1 MPGHRRLGRN
11 DPCHCGSG
19 KKYKVCHLRS
29 DEEQDQVKRAEA
41 LRANRE
47 ERTSDRLERG
57 YPADYEHYH
66 PLTRKIPAA
75 ERHDFQ
81 TLVARLS
88 QTGGTPLLIS
98 TPQDLGRTQEAV
110 DEALHYCAERG
121 VPVEFYEDPPLGM
134 VAGLQDLVDSM
145 FGRGVY
151 QLRQSGTRLHDYGH
165 SRYVDEDGQDRFYLA
180 HPDMEAMRLTLTE
193 SARSEALA
201 QGITSSPLAWIMTE
215 AQVLRHLTVHYLE
228 LPEWARKNIKPLLRV
243 LIDEITDVA
252 SDMEG
257 ELRKAQGSAAIA
269 ASLPF
274 ALALPMA
281 IDSPQATLQGM
292 GLSDEDS
299 AELVPHL
306 ERVRDGAP
314 WILQA
319 AAAAGAE
326 GWDTF
331 EGFTRWHDA
340 LEGMI
345 PDFVV
350 QSDLY
355 TAIEDNRR
363 PDDEEEGG
371 AVEVEAPVAELAGSP
386 TVVSSQEGGIEVG
399 AAAAPPTPAPVD
411 LPPVFSN
418 PELFHPLGQ
427 VREIYAERRA
437 DTRSRRIEVES
448 EQTKARQAKAEALA
462 QVEAFDQNL
471 IGLNSRLGELDTD
484 LSRLGIEERAER
496 VRMVATI
503 LNHGAS
509 QLETAAASWSSRREM
524 AVDPTHIL
532 YEQTLA
538 EHETMAHSGLLEK
551 LPEGAR
557 MRLEA
562 EAARARDVLRD
573 LYGQPFGLALP
584 VAVMGD
590 PEVPTVTVALPLAD
604 DPLCLAPDSP
614 GVTVA
619 TAVCA
624 GLREALGSTSV
635 TSIQAIGSGR
645 CSLLRYA
652 LRDIGSQSMVDLLD
666 LLGIGM
672 EDATEHSVPLRRARI
687 GVHCIALP
695 DVDEGDLAKAL
706 TGIAAGT
713 SQ

>member
-1 MPGHRRLGRN
+1 MTPHRRLGRN

-19 KKYKVCHLRS
+19 KKYKVCHLRD
-29 DEEQDQVKRAEA
+29 DEEQDQAKRAEA
-41 LRANRE
+41 IRSDLE
-47 ERTSDRLERG
+47 ERTADRHDRG
-57 YPADYEHYH
+57 YPADVEHYH

-88 QTGGTPLLIS
+88 QTGGTPLLIT
-98 TPQDLGRTQEAV
+98 TPQDLGRTQEAL

-151 QLRQSGTRLHDYGH
+151 QLRQSGTRMHDYGH
-165 SRYVDEDGQDRFYLA
+165 SRYVDEDGRFYLA

-201 QGITSSPLAWIMTE
+201 QGIASSPLAWIMTE
-215 AQVLRHLTVHYLE
+215 AQVLRHLTIHYLE
-228 LPEWARKNIKPLLRV
+228 LPEWARKNIKRLLRV

-252 SDMEG
+252 ADIEG
-257 ELRKAQGSAAIA
+257 ELRMAQGSATIA

-299 AELVPHL
+299 AELVPHI
-306 ERVRDGAP
+306 ERARDGAP
-314 WILQA
+314 WILHA

-331 EGFTRWHDA
+331 EGFNLWHDA
-340 LEGMI
+340 LEGI
-345 PDFVV
+345 IADFVAH
-350 QSDLY
+350 SDLY
-355 TAIEDNRR
+355 AAIDENRS
-363 PDDEEEGG
+363 PDDEDEVR
-371 AVEVEAPVAELAGSP
+371 AVEAEAPVAEQAGSP
-386 TVVSSQEGGIEVG
+386 TVVSSQEVGTAIG
-399 AAAAPPTPAPVD
+399 AAAAPPPPVD
-411 LPPVFSN
+411 LPPVFAN

-427 VREIYAERRA
+427 VREIYAERRTE
-437 DTRSRRIEVES
+437 TRSGRIEVEG
-448 EQTKARQAKAEALA
+448 EQTKALQAKAEALA
-462 QVEAFDQNL
+462 RVEAIDQNL
-471 IGLNSRLGELDTD
+471 IGLTSRLGDLDAD
-484 LSRLGIEERAER
+484 LSRLGTEERAER

-503 LNHGAS
+503 LNHGAR
-509 QLETAAASWSSRREM
+509 QLEAAAASWSSHREM

-538 EHETMAHSGLLEK
+538 EHEAMAHSGLLEK

-562 EAARARDVLRD
+562 DAARARDVLRD
-573 LYGQPFGLALP
+573 LYGQSFGLALP
-584 VAVMGD
+584 VAIMGD
-590 PEVPTVTVALPLAD
+590 PEVSTVTVALPLAD

-645 CSLLRYA
+645 CSLLRYTFHDA
-652 LRDIGSQSMVDLLD
+652 DPQSMVDLLD

-695 DVDEGDLAKAL
+695 DMDENDLAKAL
-706 TGIAAGT
+706 TDMTAGAGG
-713 SQ
+713 